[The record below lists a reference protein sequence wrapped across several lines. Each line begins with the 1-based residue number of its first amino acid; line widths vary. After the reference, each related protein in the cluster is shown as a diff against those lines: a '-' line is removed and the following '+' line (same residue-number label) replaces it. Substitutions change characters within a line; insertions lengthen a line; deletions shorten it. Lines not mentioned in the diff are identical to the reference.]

1 MAKKM
6 GRGMAVAI
14 GPWFVIVPKKEID
27 RRGIKLRK
35 TDRAVYVNG
44 KGQPLWVQQYWN
56 QDTLMKMLFDSCKNH
71 YLIKNYLV
79 DDMALEQWLIEKGE
93 LEVVYSGRTGE
104 RMLRIAEPVNSAN

>member
-6 GRGMAVAI
+6 GVGMAVAA
-14 GPWFVIVPKKEID
+14 GPWFIVVPKAEIN

-56 QDTLMKMLFDSCKNH
+56 QDTDMKMLFNDH
-71 YLIKNYLV
+71 REAYLIDNYLV
-79 DDMALEQWLIEKGE
+79 DDKALEEWLIEQGE
-93 LEVVYSGRTGE
+93 LEVVYNGRTGE
-104 RMLRIAEPVNSAN
+104 RMLRIVDDVKCAE